1 MRKNCKQI
9 ALNTLHISQIMNV
22 LIVAERFWPEVGAAP
37 SRLLNMA
44 EGLKEQGC
52 DVDVVTSLPNYPKGE
67 IFEGYKRCISK
78 YESHRGINIFRY
90 WVYATVSHNP
100 IARAVNMFSF
110 AIMIWLFAFKFKRIK
125 QYDYIVI
132 QTPTLVSAVSAMI
145 LFKKVFRKKCI
156 LNVSDIWP
164 STAVDMGVMKVG
176 SRSYNFMA
184 WCEKFLYK
192 NCAAVLGQSQE
203 ILDHVKKYIPSTPQM
218 LYRNLQ
224 SHQTQEPHTSK
235 HKPLRLVFSG
245 MLGVAQDVLSI
256 VKNVPF
262 KDLDVEFHIIGGGKQ
277 FEEIKQYV
285 DTTPDCG
292 IHLYG
297 FMPKE
302 KTPSLLREF
311 DASIVPLVTHI
322 QGAFPSK
329 IYDIIPLGLPILFC
343 GKGEPANFI
352 TANQLGYTSLP
363 RNYDTLIHN
372 IHEIN
377 NLSDV
382 AYQELSKRCI
392 EISNTLLDFNLQMSE
407 TVTFIKS
414 I

>member
-1 MRKNCKQI
+1 
-9 ALNTLHISQIMNV
+9 MNI

-37 SRLLNMA
+37 SRLMNMA
-44 EGLKEQGC
+44 EGLKKQGC
-52 DVDVVTSLPNYPKGE
+52 EVDVVTSLPNYPKGE
-67 IFEGYKRCISK
+67 IFEGYKRCLSK
-78 YESHRGINIFRY
+78 YESHRGITIFRY
-90 WVYATVSHNP
+90 WVYATVSQNP

-110 AIMIWLFAFKFKRIK
+110 AIMIWLFAFKRKRIK
-125 QYDYIVI
+125 QYDSIII
-132 QTPTLVSAVSAMI
+132 QTPTLVSAVSAMV
-145 LFKKVFRKKCI
+145 LFKKVYHKKCI

-176 SRSYNFMA
+176 SRSYKFMA
-184 WCEKFLYK
+184 WCEQFLYR
-192 NCAAVLGQSQE
+192 NCNAVLGQSQE
-203 ILDHVKKYIPSTPQM
+203 ILNHIKQHISTTPQM

-224 SHQTQEPHTSK
+224 SHQSQEPHSSK
-235 HKPLRLVFSG
+235 HQPLRLVFSG

-262 KDLDVEFHIIGGGKQ
+262 QDLNVEFHIIGGGKQ

-285 DTTPDCG
+285 DKTPNSG

-302 KTPSLLREF
+302 KISTLLHEF

-343 GKGEPANFI
+343 GKGEPADFI
-352 TANQLGYTSLP
+352 TTNQLGYTSLP
-363 RNYDTLIHN
+363 HHYDALIDN
-372 IHEIN
+372 IQEIK
-377 NLSDV
+377 NLSDI
-382 AYQELSKRCI
+382 AYKALSKQCI
-392 EISNTLLDFNLQMSE
+392 EISNTLLDFNLQMTE
-407 TVTFIKS
+407 TITFIES

>member
-1 MRKNCKQI
+1 MKI
-9 ALNTLHISQIMNV
+9 
-22 LIVAERFWPEVGAAP
+22 LIVTERYWPEVGAAP
-37 SRLLNMA
+37 SRLTNMA
-44 EGLKEQGC
+44 EGLKEQGW

-164 STAVDMGVMKVG
+164 STAVDMGVMKEG
-176 SRSYNFMA
+176 SRSYKFMA
-184 WCEKFLYK
+184 WCEQFLYK
-192 NCAAVLGQSQE
+192 NCDAVLGQSQE
-203 ILDHVKKYIPSTPQM
+203 ILAHIKQYIPSKPQF

-224 SHQTQEPHTSK
+224 SHHTQQVHTTK
-235 HKPLRLVFSG
+235 HQPLKLVFSG

-262 KDLDVEFHIIGGGKQ
+262 HDLDVEFHIIGGGKQ
-277 FEEIKQYV
+277 FNDIKQYIN
-285 DTTPDCG
+285 THPKCG
-292 IHLYG
+292 IYLYG
-297 FMPKE
+297 YVPKE
-302 KTPSLLREF
+302 QIPNLLKEF
-311 DASIVPLVTHI
+311 DASIVPLVTYI
-322 QGAFPSK
+322 RGAFPSK
-329 IYDIIPLGLPILFC
+329 IYDIIPLGLPILLC
-343 GKGEPANFI
+343 GKGEPAEFI
-352 TANQLGYTSLP
+352 TRYKLGMTSAPNEYNSLIDNINKLRQLS
-363 RNYDTLIHN
+363 NS
-372 IHEIN
+372 EFE
-377 NLSDV
+377 NLS
-382 AYQELSKRCI
+382 KTCI
-392 EISNTLLDFNLQMSE
+392 EVSQTLLDFNNQIQHTIS
-407 TVTFIKS
+407 FIKE

>member
-1 MRKNCKQI
+1 
-9 ALNTLHISQIMNV
+9 MNV

-44 EGLKEQGC
+44 EGLKEQGW

-164 STAVDMGVMKVG
+164 STAVDMGVMKEG
-176 SRSYNFMA
+176 SRSYKFMA
-184 WCEKFLYK
+184 WCEQFLYK
-192 NCAAVLGQSQE
+192 NCDAVLGQSQE
-203 ILDHVKKYIPSTPQM
+203 ILAHIKQYIPSKPQF

-224 SHQTQEPHTSK
+224 SHHTQQVHTTK
-235 HKPLRLVFSG
+235 HQPLKLVFSG

-262 KDLDVEFHIIGGGKQ
+262 HDLDVEFHIIGGGKQ
-277 FEEIKQYV
+277 FNDIKQYIN
-285 DTTPDCG
+285 THPKCG
-292 IHLYG
+292 IYLYG
-297 FMPKE
+297 YVPKE
-302 KTPSLLREF
+302 QIPNLLKEF
-311 DASIVPLVTHI
+311 DASIVPLVAYI
-322 QGAFPSK
+322 RGAFPSK
-329 IYDIIPLGLPILFC
+329 IYDIIPLGLPILLC
-343 GKGEPANFI
+343 GKGEPAEFI
-352 TANQLGYTSLP
+352 TRYKLGMTSAPNEYNSLIDNINKLRQLS
-363 RNYDTLIHN
+363 NS
-372 IHEIN
+372 EFE
-377 NLSDV
+377 NLS
-382 AYQELSKRCI
+382 KTCI
-392 EISNTLLDFNLQMSE
+392 EVSQTLLDFNKQIQHTIS
-407 TVTFIKS
+407 FIKE

>member
-1 MRKNCKQI
+1 
-9 ALNTLHISQIMNV
+9 MNI

-37 SRLLNMA
+37 SRLMNMA
-44 EGLKEQGC
+44 EGLKKQGC
-52 DVDVVTSLPNYPKGE
+52 EVDVVTSLPNYPKGE
-67 IFEGYKRCISK
+67 IFEGYKRCLSK

-100 IARAVNMFSF
+100 IARAINMFSF

-125 QYDYIVI
+125 QYNHIVI
-132 QTPTLVSAVSAMI
+132 QTPTLVSAVSAMV
-145 LFKKVFRKKCI
+145 LFKKVYRKKCI

-164 STAVDMGVMKVG
+164 STAVDMGVMKEG
-176 SRSYNFMA
+176 SRSYKFMA

-192 NCAAVLGQSQE
+192 NCDAVLGQSQE
-203 ILDHVKKYIPSTPQM
+203 ILEHVKQHIPATPQL

-224 SHQTQEPHTSK
+224 SHQSQEAHTTK

-245 MLGVAQDVLSI
+245 MLGVAQDVFSI

-262 KDLDVEFHIIGGGKQ
+262 KDLNAEFHIIGGGKQ

-285 DTTPDCG
+285 DRTPECG

-302 KTPSLLREF
+302 KIPSLLQKF

-343 GKGEPANFI
+343 GKGEPAEFI
-352 TANQLGYTSLP
+352 KTYQLGYTSISEDY
-363 RNYDTLIHN
+363 NTLIQN
-372 IHEIN
+372 IKTLS
-377 NLSDV
+377 NLSDER
-382 AYQELSKRCI
+382 YQKLSKQCI
-392 EISNTLLDFNLQMSE
+392 EISNTLLDFNVQMNE
-407 TVTFIKS
+407 TIAFIKS

>member
-1 MRKNCKQI
+1 
-9 ALNTLHISQIMNV
+9 MNV
-22 LIVAERFWPEVGAAP
+22 LILAERFWPEVGAAP

-44 EGLKEQGC
+44 EGLKEQGS

-78 YESHRGINIFRY
+78 YESHQGINLFRY

-145 LFKKVFRKKCI
+145 LFKKVYRKKCI

-164 STAVDMGVMKVG
+164 STAVDMGVIEKG

-192 NCAAVLGQSQE
+192 NCVAVLGQSQE
-203 ILDHVKKYIPSTPQM
+203 ILDHVKKYIPAIPQM

-224 SHQTQEPHTSK
+224 SHQSQEPHTSK
-235 HKPLRLVFSG
+235 HQPLRLVFSG

-262 KDLDVEFHIIGGGKQ
+262 KDLNVEFHIIGGGKQ

-285 DTTPDCG
+285 DKMPDCG

-302 KTPSLLREF
+302 KIPSLLHEF

-363 RNYDTLIHN
+363 HNYDTLIHN
-372 IHEIN
+372 INEIK

-382 AYQELSKRCI
+382 AYHELSKRCI
-392 EISNTLLDFNLQMSE
+392 EISNTLLDFDLQMSE
-407 TVTFIKS
+407 VVTFIKN